1 MITVLSRLWSSF
13 KRMMFD
19 TVAGIVVGAI
29 VLGVLISEKV
39 VDGDSAA
46 LELSAIIVTNT
57 LYEFYLMFLLGY
69 VNT

>member
-1 MITVLSRLWSSF
+1 
-13 KRMMFD
+13 MMFD